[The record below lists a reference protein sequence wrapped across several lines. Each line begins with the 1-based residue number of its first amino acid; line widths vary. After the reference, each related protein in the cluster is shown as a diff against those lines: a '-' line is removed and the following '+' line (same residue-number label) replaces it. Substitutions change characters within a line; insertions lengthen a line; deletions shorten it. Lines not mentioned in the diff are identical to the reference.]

1 MCDVGGHLVAVWMR
15 LVGHAFELPN
25 ALSPNEAGSLSILK
39 EAPCMCD
46 IGVNLWLCGCAWLV
60 MLCAF
65 QCLRSPQTLERS
77 DQCSAGLL

>member
-1 MCDVGGHLVAVWMR
+1 MR
-15 LVGHAFELPN
+15 LVGHAFELPD

-65 QCLRSPQTLERS
+65 QCLRSPQTHW
-77 DQCSAGLL
+77 SAVTNVAQACFDPEPEN